1 MKNFIII
8 LFVAVGIGWLLWLI
22 GFPIYK
28 KCIRKEPVWSS
39 CYILVLACLAFFVN
53 LINLCLQ
60 LVK

>member
-1 MKNFIII
+1 MKNFMII

-39 CYILVLACLAFFVN
+39 CYALVLACLAFF
-53 LINLCLQ
+53 
-60 LVK
+60 